1 MARTHR
7 GVEMSR
13 IVTFGEI
20 MLRLGP
26 PDHERLMQAGQ
37 LEVHFGGAEANVAVA
52 IAQLGGDA
60 EFVTKLPHNEIGDR
74 CIAELRR
81 HGVGTSAIARGG
93 RRMGIYFVEN
103 GASQRAGQ
111 VIYDRA
117 GSAFAE
123 VERHDFNWERIFATA
138 NWFHWSGITPAVSEA
153 SPWFLADAL
162 RVAKKLGLTVSF
174 DMNYR
179 AKLWTAEQAA
189 AVLSPLL
196 PSVDVLVCGLDEA
209 RSVFR
214 VDANEAAEAAT
225 ALREKFGLHRVLV
238 PERRSDSAS
247 RTSWSATLLS
257 DGELWTSRVHEIEIV
272 DRVGAGDAL
281 TGALIFALLRND
293 PGQRALDFAV
303 AASALKHT
311 IPGDFNLVS
320 LAEVEA
326 LAAGG
331 HGGRVRR

>member
-1 MARTHR
+1 
-7 GVEMSR
+7 MSR
-13 IVTFGEI
+13 VVTFGEI

-26 PDHERLMQAGQ
+26 PGHQRIAQASQ

-52 IAQLGGDA
+52 IAQLGGEA
-60 EFVTKLPHNEIGDR
+60 EFVTKLPANEIANR
-74 CIAELRR
+74 CLAELRR
-81 HGVGTSAIARGG
+81 HRVATGAVIRGG

-123 VERHDFNWERIFATA
+123 IERHEFDWEKIFATA
-138 NWFHWSGITPAVSEA
+138 NWFHWSGITPAVSETA
-153 SPWFLADAL
+153 RWIIADAL
-162 RVAKKLGLTVSF
+162 RCAKKLGLTVSF
-174 DMNYR
+174 DMNFR

-189 AVLSPLL
+189 AVLSPLI

-214 VDANEAAEAAT
+214 VEAGDAAQAAT
-225 ALREKFGLHRVLV
+225 ALRQKFGLHRVLI
-238 PERRSDSAS
+238 PERRSESAS
-247 RTSWSATLLS
+247 RTSWSATLFS
-257 DGELWTSRVHEIEIV
+257 EGELWSSRVHEIEII

-281 TGALIFALLRND
+281 TGGLIFALLRGD
-293 PGQRALDFAV
+293 PPQQALDFAV
-303 AASALKHT
+303 AVGALKHT

>member
-1 MARTHR
+1 
-7 GVEMSR
+7 MSR
-13 IVTFGEI
+13 VVTFGEI

-26 PDHERLMQAGQ
+26 PGHQRLAQAPC

-52 IAQLGGDA
+52 IAQLGGEA
-60 EFVTKLPHNEIGDR
+60 EFVTKLPPNEIGDR
-74 CIAELRR
+74 CLAELRR

-93 RRMGIYFVEN
+93 RRLGIYFVEN

-123 VERHDFNWERIFATA
+123 MERSDFDWEKIFATA

-153 SPWFLADAL
+153 APWIIASAQNC
-162 RVAKKLGLTVSF
+162 AKKLGLTVSF
-174 DMNYR
+174 DMNFR
-179 AKLWTAEQAA
+179 AKLWSPEQAA
-189 AVLSPLL
+189 AVLTPLI
-196 PSVDVLVCGLDEA
+196 PSVDVLVCGVDEA

-214 VDANEAAEAAT
+214 IEAADAREAAIG
-225 ALREKFGLHRVLV
+225 LREKFGLHRVLV
-238 PERRSDSAS
+238 PERRSESAS
-247 RTSWSATLLS
+247 RTSWGATLLS
-257 DGELWTSRVHEIEIV
+257 EGKIWTSRVHEIEIV

-281 TGALIFALLRND
+281 TGALIFALLRGD
-293 PGQRALDFAV
+293 PAQQALDFAV